1 MMCVFFFIFFFF
13 LCLSPRFG
21 AVKVLRFLK
30 VDPVS
35 DRKVNLVC
43 TLGDQK

>member
-1 MMCVFFFIFFFF
+1 MMCVFFFFF
-13 LCLSPRFG
+13 LCLSPRFR

-35 DRKVNLVC
+35 DRKVNVVC
-43 TLGDQK
+43 TLGGQK

>member
-1 MMCVFFFIFFFF
+1 MMCVFFFFFFIF

-35 DRKVNLVC
+35 DRKVNVVC
-43 TLGDQK
+43 TLGGQK